1 MTGPT
6 VWCVYGTRP
15 EVIKMA
21 PVVRALRARPE
32 AIAVR
37 LAFTGQHR
45 DLARDLFAPLAMEPD
60 LALDVMTEDQTLTG
74 VGARCL
80 QAMGV
85 ALERE
90 PPGLLLV
97 QGDTTTVLF
106 STLAAYFHKVPIG
119 HVEAGLRSFNKYAP
133 FPEEGMRRLAD
144 AVADL
149 HFAATPRA
157 AANLHAEGVDAATIF
172 VTGNTV
178 IDAVQHA
185 AGLGEREASAGV
197 RAWVRAGGPYVVTTV
212 HRRESFGADLQ
223 RIVSGLAAFARAHPE
238 VRTILPV
245 HPNPNVRGPVTRFL
259 AGLPNVRLVD
269 PLPYFDMVYLL
280 AHCTT
285 ILTDSGGI
293 QEEAP
298 ALGKRVLVA
307 RRVTERPEGI
317 DAGVA
322 RLVGA
327 DADEIAEALH
337 EELLWAEQHRS
348 AGLPCPYGDGNAGE
362 RIADIVTH
370 RVCGSPRITG
380 DWTGWVAK
388 RYTAPASSGESGVL
402 QRPRHAR

>member
-1 MTGPT
+1 MNPHV

-21 PVVRALRARPE
+21 PVVWALRARPE

-37 LAFTGQHR
+37 LVFTGQHR
-45 DLARDLFAPLAMEPD
+45 ELASDLFTPLAMEPD
-60 LALDVMTEDQTLTG
+60 LALGVMTEDQSLTA

-80 QAMGV
+80 QAIGH

-90 PPGLLLV
+90 PPALLLV
-97 QGDTTTVLF
+97 QGDTSTVLF
-106 STLAAYFHKVPIG
+106 SALAAYFQKVAIG

-133 FPEEGMRRLAD
+133 FPEEVMRRLTD
-144 AVADL
+144 TVADL

-157 AANLHAEGVDAATIF
+157 AANLRAEGVDRATIF

-178 IDAVQHA
+178 IDAVQYA
-185 AGLGEREASAGV
+185 TDLGEREASAHV
-197 RAWVRAGGPYVVTTV
+197 RAWVGTGGPYVVTTL

-223 RIVSGLAAFARAHPE
+223 HIVSGLAAFARAHPE

-280 AHCTT
+280 AHSTT

-293 QEEAP
+293 QEEGA
-298 ALGKRVLVA
+298 ALRKRVLVA
-307 RRVTERPEGI
+307 RRVTERPEGV
-317 DAGVA
+317 DAGLA

-327 DADEIAEALH
+327 DEDEIAKALH
-337 EELLWAEQHRS
+337 QELVGTNAYASAE
-348 AGLPCPYGDGNAGE
+348 GPCPYGDGKAGD
-362 RIADIVTH
+362 RIADIVAH
-370 RVCGSPRITG
+370 HICGSPRTTS
-380 DWTGWVAK
+380 DWIGHPLPTCA
-388 RYTAPASSGESGVL
+388 TAPS
-402 QRPRHAR
+402 

>member
-1 MTGPT
+1 VNRQT

-21 PVVRALRARPE
+21 PVVKALRARPE
-32 AIAVR
+32 AITVC
-37 LAFTGQHR
+37 LVFTGQHR
-45 DLARDLFAPLAMEPD
+45 DLARDLLAPLAMEPD
-60 LALDVMTEDQTLTG
+60 LALDVMTEDQTLTA

-80 QAMGV
+80 QAMGP
-85 ALERE
+85 ALERD
-90 PPGLLLV
+90 PPALLLV
-97 QGDTTTVLF
+97 QGDTSTVLF
-106 STLAAYFHKVPIG
+106 SALAAYFHRVPIG

-133 FPEEGMRRLAD
+133 FPEEAMRRLTD

-157 AANLHAEGVDAATIF
+157 AANLRAEGVDAAKVF

-178 IDAVQHA
+178 IDAVKYA
-185 AGLGEREASAGV
+185 AGLGEREASSEV
-197 RAWVRAGGPYVVTTV
+197 RAWVRAGGPYVVATL

-223 RIVSGLAAFARAHPE
+223 RIVSGLAAFARKHPE

-245 HPNPNVRGPVTRFL
+245 HPNPNVRGPVTRL
-259 AGLPNVRLVD
+259 LSGLPNVRLVE
-269 PLPYFDMVYLL
+269 PLPYFDMVHLMV
-280 AHCTT
+280 HCTT

-327 DADEIAEALH
+327 DGDEIAKALH
-337 EELLWAEQHRS
+337 EELTWAGDHGS
-348 AGLPCPYGDGNAGE
+348 AGVPCPYGDGKAGE
-362 RIADIVTH
+362 RIADIVAH
-370 RVCGSPRITG
+370 CVCGSPRTTR
-380 DWTGWVAK
+380 DWTG
-388 RYTAPASSGESGVL
+388 YPC
-402 QRPRHAR
+402 P

>member
-1 MTGPT
+1 
-6 VWCVYGTRP
+6 VNRHAIWCVYGTRP

-21 PVVRALRARPE
+21 PVVWALRARPE
-32 AIAVR
+32 AVAVR
-37 LAFTGQHR
+37 LVFTGQHR
-45 DLARDLFAPLAMEPD
+45 ELASDLFAPLAMEPD
-60 LALDVMTEDQTLTG
+60 LNLGVMTEDQSLTA

-80 QAMGV
+80 QAIGH

-90 PPGLLLV
+90 APALVLV
-97 QGDTTTVLF
+97 QGDTSTVLF
-106 STLAAYFHKVPIG
+106 SALAAYFQKAAIG
-119 HVEAGLRSFNKYAP
+119 HVEAGLRSFDKYAP
-133 FPEEGMRRLAD
+133 FPEEAMRRLTD

-157 AANLHAEGVDAATIF
+157 AANLRAEGVDPATIF

-185 AGLGEREASAGV
+185 ADLGEREASSYV
-197 RAWVRAGGPYVVTTV
+197 RDWARTGGPYVVTTL

-223 RIVSGLAAFARAHPE
+223 RIVSGLAAFARAHPD

-245 HPNPNVRGPVTRFL
+245 HPNPNVRGPVTRLL
-259 AGLPNVRLVD
+259 AGLRNVRLVD

-293 QEEAP
+293 QEEAT

-307 RRVTERPEGI
+307 RRVTERPEGVE
-317 DAGVA
+317 AGLA

-327 DADEIAEALH
+327 DEVAIAQALH
-337 EELLWAEQHRS
+337 EELVGANEDASAE
-348 AGLPCPYGDGNAGE
+348 GPCPYGDGKAGD
-362 RIADIVTH
+362 RIADIVGH
-370 RVCGSPRITG
+370 HVCGSPRTTV
-380 DWTGWVAK
+380 DWTGYPPLVCSAV
-388 RYTAPASSGESGVL
+388 PS
-402 QRPRHAR
+402 

>member
-1 MTGPT
+1 MNPHI
-6 VWCVYGTRP
+6 VWCIYGTRP

-21 PVVRALRARPE
+21 PVVWALRARPE

-37 LAFTGQHR
+37 LVFTGQHR
-45 DLARDLFAPLAMEPD
+45 ELASDLFTPLAMEPD
-60 LALDVMTEDQTLTG
+60 LALGVMTEDQSLTA

-80 QAMGV
+80 QAVGH

-90 PPGLLLV
+90 APALVLV
-97 QGDTTTVLF
+97 QGDTSTVLF
-106 STLAAYFHKVPIG
+106 SALAAYFHKVAIG

-133 FPEEGMRRLAD
+133 FPEEAMRHMTD
-144 AVADL
+144 ALADL

-157 AANLHAEGVDAATIF
+157 AANLRAEGIHPASIF

-185 AGLGEREASAGV
+185 ADIGEREASSHL
-197 RAWVRAGGPYVVTTV
+197 RAWARTGGPYVVTTL

-223 RIVSGLAAFARAHPE
+223 RIVSGLAAFARAHPD

-280 AHCTT
+280 AHCTA

-293 QEEAP
+293 QEEAT
-298 ALGKRVLVA
+298 ALRKRVLVA
-307 RRVTERPEGI
+307 RRVTERPEGV
-317 DAGVA
+317 DAGLA

-327 DADEIAEALH
+327 DEDEIAQALH
-337 EELLWAEQHRS
+337 QEVIGANEYASEEV
-348 AGLPCPYGDGNAGE
+348 PCPYGDGKAGD
-362 RIADIVTH
+362 RIADIVAH
-370 RVCGSPRITG
+370 RICGSPRTTV
-380 DWTGWVAK
+380 DWTDHRSLACPA
-388 RYTAPASSGESGVL
+388 APS
-402 QRPRHAR
+402 

>member
-1 MTGPT
+1 MKRRT

-21 PVVRALRARPE
+21 PVVRALRARSD
-32 AIAVR
+32 AVTVR
-37 LAFTGQHR
+37 LVFTGQHR
-45 DLARDLFAPLAMEPD
+45 DLARDLFVPLEMTPD
-60 LALDVMTEDQTLTG
+60 VALDVMTDDQSLPA

-80 QAMGV
+80 QAIAH
-85 ALERE
+85 ALEQDA
-90 PPGLLLV
+90 PALLLV
-97 QGDTTTVLF
+97 QGDTSTVLF
-106 STLAAYFHKVPIG
+106 SALAAYFHKIPIG

-133 FPEEGMRRLAD
+133 FPEESMRRLTD

-157 AANLHAEGVDAATIF
+157 AANLRAEGVNPATVF
-172 VTGNTV
+172 VTGNTG

-185 AGLGEREASAGV
+185 AEFGEGEVSSHV
-197 RAWVRAGGPYVVTTV
+197 RDWVRAGGPYVVTTL
-212 HRRESFGADLQ
+212 HRRESFGEDLR
-223 RIVSGLAAFARAHPE
+223 RIMSGVAAFARAHPE

-245 HPNPNVRGPVTRFL
+245 HPNPNVEGPVKRFL
-259 AGLPNVRLVD
+259 AGLPNVRLVK
-269 PLPYFDMVYLL
+269 PLRYFDMVYLL
-280 AHCTT
+280 VHCTT

-307 RRVTERPEGI
+307 RRITERPEGV

-327 DADEIAEALH
+327 DGDEIAQALH
-337 EELLWAEQHRS
+337 AEVIRAEER
-348 AGLPCPYGDGNAGE
+348 GDTDVPCPYGDGKAGE

-370 RVCGSPRITG
+370 RLSGSPRTTG
-380 DWTGWVAK
+380 DWTGHPLLTYA
-388 RYTAPASSGESGVL
+388 TAPS
-402 QRPRHAR
+402 